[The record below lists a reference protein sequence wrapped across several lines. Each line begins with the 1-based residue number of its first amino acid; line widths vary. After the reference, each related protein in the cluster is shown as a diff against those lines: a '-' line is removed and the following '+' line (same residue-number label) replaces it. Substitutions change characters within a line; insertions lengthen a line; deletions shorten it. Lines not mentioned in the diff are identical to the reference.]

1 MILIIGSGLSG
12 STCARKLAES
22 GKSVQVIEKNNFIG
36 GNCYDT
42 IHPITKQLF
51 SAYGPHFFHT
61 NNEEV
66 WEFVNRFAEW
76 IPYSPRMLSRVGN
89 SYVPVPV
96 CQQTVNQLYNLRI
109 SSEEEMNEWL
119 TSERPQF
126 KVIENSEQVAI
137 SRVGSRLYEALFK
150 GYTRKQWGR
159 DAIEL
164 APSVLERIPVRTTA
178 DDRYFT
184 DVHQALPKDGYTA
197 FIKNML
203 DHPLIKVEC
212 EQDYFK
218 DYSHLRSR
226 FEHVIYTG
234 PVDRMFADQGLES
247 LEYRSLTFRQRIVD
261 VSSVDEKIQPGFQIN
276 EPTLEIPYTRT
287 CEYSYSLNQG
297 CPVLKSLLVEECPRA
312 QGDPYYPVPTK
323 RNADLF
329 AKYRKLSDESGI
341 HFVGR
346 LASYK
351 YYNMDQAIAAAFET
365 VQKLSHA
372 PKS

>member
-126 KVIENSEQVAI
+126 
-137 SRVGSRLYEALFK
+137 R
-150 GYTRKQWGR
+150 
-159 DAIEL
+159 
-164 APSVLERIPVRTTA
+164 P
-178 DDRYFT
+178 T
-184 DVHQALPKDGYTA
+184 D
-197 FIKNML
+197 I
-203 DHPLIKVEC
+203 
-212 EQDYFK
+212 
-218 DYSHLRSR
+218 
-226 FEHVIYTG
+226 
-234 PVDRMFADQGLES
+234 
-247 LEYRSLTFRQRIVD
+247 
-261 VSSVDEKIQPGFQIN
+261 
-276 EPTLEIPYTRT
+276 
-287 CEYSYSLNQG
+287 LNG
-297 CPVLKSLLVEECPRA
+297 
-312 QGDPYYPVPTK
+312 
-323 RNADLF
+323 
-329 AKYRKLSDESGI
+329 
-341 HFVGR
+341 HF
-346 LASYK
+346 
-351 YYNMDQAIAAAFET
+351 
-365 VQKLSHA
+365 
-372 PKS
+372 